1 MILII
6 AMIDIF
12 LSVLRLPWKSNSHH
26 PSLHSPPTCSRDQ
39 DIFFQSPFT
48 STMPWHP
55 QQFCELID
63 SGLGGV
69 SGGMNLLQEAMV
81 RASSVLEPR
90 GRKAPP
96 PTFPPTLCSPASAS
110 QWPKPSQGPGSLDA
124 APTGARLPFL
134 LRAGQRT
141 TRTPILWG
149 EVHPQHPR
157 GAACRDGDGVSR
169 WGPHVLADPPPSLN
183 TPAVEMGSLGSSTY

>member
-6 AMIDIF
+6 ATMDIF
-12 LSVLRLPWKSNSHH
+12 LSVLRWPWKSNSHH

-39 DIFFQSPFT
+39 DIFLQSPFT
-48 STMPWHP
+48 STIPWHP

-90 GRKAPP
+90 GREAPP
-96 PTFPPTLCSPASAS
+96 PTFPPTFCSPASAS

-124 APTGARLPFL
+124 APTGVRLPSYSEPDRERPGPRFCEA
-134 LRAGQRT
+134 RS
-141 TRTPILWG
+141 TRSILAVLCVVMG
-149 EVHPQHPR
+149 M
-157 GAACRDGDGVSR
+157 ACRDGDR
-169 WGPHVLADPPPSLN
+169 APWLTHLPP
-183 TPAVEMGSLGSSTY
+183 